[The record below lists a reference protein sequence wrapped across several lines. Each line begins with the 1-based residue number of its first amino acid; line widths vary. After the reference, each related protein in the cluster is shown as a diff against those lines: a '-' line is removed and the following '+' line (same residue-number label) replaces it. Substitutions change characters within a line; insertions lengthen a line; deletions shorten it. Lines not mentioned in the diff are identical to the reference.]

1 MGRQVLMCLFH
12 LRFTEAFV
20 SSHTIGCWG
29 VWECVCMY
37 SSHILLQLFGSA
49 QVSADV
55 TDLRTALAL
64 ATAAECEE
72 VAAQIRNDLAESKRK
87 DRAPEQPF
95 RL

>member
-1 MGRQVLMCLFH
+1 M
-12 LRFTEAFV
+12 
-20 SSHTIGCWG
+20 
-29 VWECVCMY
+29 
-37 SSHILLQLFGSA
+37 
-49 QVSADV
+49 

-87 DRAPEQPF
+87 DRATEQPF

>member
-1 MGRQVLMCLFH
+1 M
-12 LRFTEAFV
+12 FV
-20 SSHTIGCWG
+20 AACVCVGVCVCGG

-87 DRAPEQPF
+87 DRATEQPF